1 MRSTLRRSLACSIW
15 FATLPAL
22 AALGCSG
29 SGSSPYTGTEVPST
43 YARDVSP
50 KVSSGDE
57 TSLVA
62 GNTDFAFSL
71 YHGLSAAPGGGTTGN
86 LFYSPYSVSL
96 ALAMTYAGAHGETA
110 TQMATALDFTLAS
123 SALHPAFDKL
133 DLSIEAAPKNATGA
147 DGAPFALN
155 LADAL
160 WGDKSVKFQQS
171 FVDTLALD
179 YGASLRT
186 VDFVD
191 QSTQAEAAINAWVAG
206 ETNDKIDPLLGPGVI
221 TPATEFVIVNAVYFN
236 AGWGTAFDP
245 SQTQTGTF
253 TRADGTTVKTP
264 LMASGQTATAYA
276 KGSNYQAIELPYSG
290 GTTSMVIVLPDAG
303 AYAAVES
310 GLSGKLF
317 DDVTS
322 ALSSNYLIS
331 LTMPSFTFHG
341 ASVSLVP
348 EAPGARHDRRVRP
361 RQGGLHRDGPHRRDL
376 HQRRHPPGLRGR
388 GRERHRSGGG
398 HRRGRRGDGDAGR
411 DSGLGRCQPR
421 LLLLHPRR
429 RDQHRAVRGARGR
442 PDRQVSLSCGG
453 SRRRDGVAQDSVPHA
468 DGCLRR

>member
-1 MRSTLRRSLACSIW
+1 MRSILRRSLTCSICC
-15 FATLPAL
+15 ATLPVLAL
-22 AALGCSG
+22 LGCSG

-43 YARDVSP
+43 VTRDVSP
-50 KVSSGDE
+50 NVASSDE

-71 YHGLSAAPGGGTTGN
+71 YHGLSTVQGGSTTAN

-96 ALAMTYAGAHGETA
+96 ALAMTYAGANGETA
-110 TQMATALDFTLAS
+110 TQMATALDFTLAPS
-123 SALHPAFDKL
+123 VLHPAFDKL
-133 DLSIEAAPKNATGA
+133 DLAIEAAPKNATGA

-160 WGDKSVKFQQS
+160 WGDKSVKFQQP
-171 FVDTLALD
+171 FVNTLAQN

-206 ETNDKIDPLLGPGVI
+206 ETNDKINPLLGPGVI

-236 AGWGTAFDP
+236 AGWGTAFEK
-245 SQTQTGTF
+245 SATQNGTF
-253 TRADGTTVKTP
+253 TRADGTTVQTP
-264 LMASGQTATAYA
+264 LMASSETATSYA
-276 KGSNYQAIELPYSG
+276 KGSNYQAVELPYSG
-290 GTTSMVIVLPDAG
+290 GTTSMVIVLPNAG
-303 AYAAVES
+303 AFAAVEA
-310 GLSGKLF
+310 GLGGKLF

-348 EAPGARHDRRVRP
+348 ELQALGMTDAFDPGKADFTAMVPAGGIYISDVIHQAFVDVDESGTEAAAATGVVGVGLAMPEGTPVTVDVDRTFFFFI
-361 RQGGLHRDGPHRRDL
+361 RDIATNTIL
-376 HQRRHPPGLRGR
+376 FV
-388 GRERHRSGGG
+388 GRE
-398 HRRGRRGDGDAGR
+398 DDPTAK
-411 DSGLGRCQPR
+411 
-421 LLLLHPRR
+421 
-429 RDQHRAVRGARGR
+429 
-442 PDRQVSLSCGG
+442 
-453 SRRRDGVAQDSVPHA
+453 
-468 DGCLRR
+468 